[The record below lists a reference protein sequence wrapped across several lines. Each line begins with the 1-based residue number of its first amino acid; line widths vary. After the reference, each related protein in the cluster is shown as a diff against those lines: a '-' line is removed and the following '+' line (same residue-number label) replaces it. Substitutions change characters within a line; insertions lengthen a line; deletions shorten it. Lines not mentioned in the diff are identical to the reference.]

1 MSHAQRGGIE
11 MLKNNFTVAVIILVL
26 GMAAI
31 SFAEMKGDAAAGK
44 KVYENVCVTC
54 HGKEGKGD
62 GPASMALNPR
72 PKSFAD
78 PAVVA
83 KPDKELF
90 DTITKGRPGTPM
102 ASFEKTL
109 TEQQRWDILA
119 YVRSLGGKK

>member
-1 MSHAQRGGIE
+1 MIKKVFA
-11 MLKNNFTVAVIILVL
+11 LAVIILIL
-26 GMAAI
+26 GMVAI
-31 SFAEMKGDAAAGK
+31 SLAEMKGDAAAGK
-44 KVYENVCVTC
+44 MLFEKTCVLC

-62 GPASMALNPR
+62 GPASMALNSR

-78 PAVVA
+78 KAVVA
-83 KPDKELF
+83 KSDKELF

>member
-1 MSHAQRGGIE
+1 MIKKVFA
-11 MLKNNFTVAVIILVL
+11 LAVIILIL
-26 GMAAI
+26 GMVAI
-31 SFAEMKGDAAAGK
+31 SLAEMKGDAAAGK
-44 KVYENVCVTC
+44 ILFEKTCVLC
-54 HGKEGKGD
+54 HGQEGKGD
-62 GPASMALNPR
+62 GPAAAALNPR

>member
-1 MSHAQRGGIE
+1 MQK
-11 MLKNNFTVAVIILVL
+11 KNVALAVIILGL
-26 GMAAI
+26 GMVAI
-31 SFAEMKGDAAAGK
+31 SLAEMKGDAAAGK

-54 HGKEGKGD
+54 HGKEGMGD

-78 PAVVA
+78 QAVVA
-83 KPDKELF
+83 KSDKELF

>member
-1 MSHAQRGGIE
+1 MIKKVFA
-11 MLKNNFTVAVIILVL
+11 LAVIILGL
-26 GMAAI
+26 GMVAI
-31 SFAEMKGDAAAGK
+31 SLAEMKGDAAAGK
-44 KVYENVCVTC
+44 MLFEKTCVLC
-54 HGKEGKGD
+54 HGQEGKGD
-62 GPASMALNPR
+62 GPAAAALNPK
-72 PKSFAD
+72 PKNFAD

-83 KPDKELF
+83 KSDKELF

>member
-1 MSHAQRGGIE
+1 

-44 KVYENVCVTC
+44 MLFEKTCVLC

-62 GPASMALNPR
+62 GPASMALNSR

-78 PAVVA
+78 KAVVA
-83 KPDKELF
+83 KSDKELF

>member
-1 MSHAQRGGIE
+1 MVKKIFA
-11 MLKNNFTVAVIILVL
+11 LAVIILVL

-31 SFAEMKGDAAAGK
+31 SLAEMKGDAAAGK
-44 KVYENVCVTC
+44 KVYEGVCVTC

-72 PKSFAD
+72 PRSFSD
-78 PAVVA
+78 QAVVA
-83 KPDKELF
+83 KSDKEIF
-90 DTITKGRPGTPM
+90 DTITRGRPGTPM

-109 TEQQRWDILA
+109 TEQERWDILV

>member
-1 MSHAQRGGIE
+1 
-11 MLKNNFTVAVIILVL
+11 MLKNNFTVAVMILVL

-31 SFAEMKGDAAAGK
+31 SLAEMKGDAAAGK
-44 KVYENVCVTC
+44 MLFEKNCVLC

-62 GPASMALNPR
+62 GPAAAALNPK
-72 PKSFAD
+72 PKNFAD

-83 KPDKELF
+83 KSDKELF

-109 TEQQRWDILA
+109 TEQERWDILA
-119 YVRSLGGKK
+119 YVRSLGGKQ

>member
-1 MSHAQRGGIE
+1 
-11 MLKNNFTVAVIILVL
+11 MLKKNFTLAVIILVL
-26 GMAAI
+26 GMTAI
-31 SFAEMKGDAAAGK
+31 SLAEIKGDAAAGK
-44 KVYENVCVTC
+44 MLFEKTCVLC

-78 PAVVA
+78 KAVVA
-83 KPDKELF
+83 KSDKELF